1 MSTNKLADLSAFLDV
16 SASSHPTDWTS
27 IDWRLMYRRVRGL
40 QVRIAEATKE
50 QQWRRVR
57 KLQRLLVR
65 SFAARALAV
74 KRVTGNRGRKTAGVD
89 GVLWSTPN
97 AKWQAL
103 HQLTSK
109 GYQPRALR
117 RVYIPKSNGKLR
129 PLGIPTMH
137 DRAMQALYLL
147 ALDPVAETTGDKNSY
162 GFRPH
167 RSTADAIAQVFN
179 VLSRKNSACWVLEG
193 DIKGCFDN
201 ISHDWIVR
209 HVPLDKQILRKWL
222 ASGYVEKGKLFATQ
236 AGTPQGGI
244 ISPVLANMVL
254 DGLEAEL
261 AKLSRNRVNQRAMQ
275 INFVRYADDFIV
287 TGSSKGLLEG
297 QVKPLI
303 EAFMAERGLQL
314 SPEKT
319 LVTHI
324 EEGFDFLGQN
334 VRKYNGTLLIKPS
347 KKNVQTFL
355 RGLKETLD
363 RNKMATAGE
372 IVMLLNPKIRGWA
385 NYHRHVVSSRMF
397 SYVDD
402 RLWHM
407 LWRWCRRRHH
417 NAPRRWIT
425 DKYFGRHQGRNWI
438 FTGDRKDGSGKCWL
452 FKANMTAIKRHTKI
466 KSEANPYDVTQEA
479 YFESRQMA
487 RIKEGRLWSGKLRL
501 IWERQARRCIICG
514 QRFHDDS
521 DWDIHHIVM
530 QIKGGGDETENL
542 VMLHPNCH
550 RQYHA
555 VHQGDNAGFEI
566 ESEFSEA

>member
-1 MSTNKLADLSAFLDV
+1 MSHENCYHCGLPVLPGLELSVVIDEMPRAMCCVGCQAVAQAIVDNGLADY
-16 SASSHPTDWTS
+16 
-27 IDWRLMYRRVRGL
+27 YRNRDALPDGPR
-40 QVRIAEATKE
+40 EA
-50 QQWRRVR
+50 
-57 KLQRLLVR
+57 L
-65 SFAARALAV
+65 
-74 KRVTGNRGRKTAGVD
+74 
-89 GVLWSTPN
+89 P
-97 AKWQAL
+97 
-103 HQLTSK
+103 
-109 GYQPRALR
+109 
-117 RVYIPKSNGKLR
+117 
-129 PLGIPTMH
+129 
-137 DRAMQALYLL
+137 
-147 ALDPVAETTGDKNSY
+147 
-162 GFRPH
+162 
-167 RSTADAIAQVFN
+167 AI
-179 VLSRKNSACWVLEG
+179 
-193 DIKGCFDN
+193 
-201 ISHDWIVR
+201 
-209 HVPLDKQILRKWL
+209 
-222 ASGYVEKGKLFATQ
+222 
-236 AGTPQGGI
+236 
-244 ISPVLANMVL
+244 L
-254 DGLEAEL
+254 DGLTLYDNADFQKNFVRELGEGEREASLIIEGITCAACIWL
-261 AKLSRNRVNQRAMQ
+261 NEQHVAKLPGVVAMQ

-521 DWDIHHIVM
+521 DWDVHHIVM

-566 ESEFSEA
+566 GSEFSEA